1 MSSVRVSKND
11 GTVTIKIQGRF
22 DFNLVQAFRDSYM
35 NNDNRGD
42 HYVVDL
48 SEVGYIDSSALGMML
63 NMKKFLEADNGAI
76 RISNCQPN
84 LKKIFTIAH
93 FDRMFRL
100 D

>member
-1 MSSVRVSKND
+1 MSSVRVNVEKE
-11 GTVTIKIQGRF
+11 TVTIKIQGRF

-35 NNDNRGD
+35 NEENRAK

-63 NMKKFLEADNGAI
+63 NMKKFLEASNGAI
-76 RISNCQPN
+76 RIANCQPN

-93 FDRMFRL
+93 FDRMFKL